1 MIIKRPYNLVL
12 RYPSELYKFPSQ
24 PLLYNW
30 MTNLLYPLYPTTG
43 AVREL
48 NETEGGYP
56 PGIIFDIILSK
67 YIFCIILNI

>member
-1 MIIKRPYNLVL
+1 
-12 RYPSELYKFPSQ
+12 
-24 PLLYNW
+24 

-43 AVREL
+43 AVHEL